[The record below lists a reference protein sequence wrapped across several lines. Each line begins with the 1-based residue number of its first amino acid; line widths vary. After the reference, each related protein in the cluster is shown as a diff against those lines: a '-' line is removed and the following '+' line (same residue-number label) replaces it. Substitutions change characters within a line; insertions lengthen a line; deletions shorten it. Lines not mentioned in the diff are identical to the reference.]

1 MKIKS
6 VIALLFL
13 TLAITAAAF
22 SQTTKTHVDRKNGF
36 SFGYPSN
43 YKVTVGKRAASETA
57 FGDPGKGRKLLNISP
72 SNIPSW
78 FAGFYEF
85 NIWVSTD
92 PAVKC
97 GEPTSDG
104 DDEVS
109 LGPPDEGKA
118 KTRKFGSHT
127 FYAYSGEDGGMSKS
141 LGLKGYRG
149 MIGKSCY
156 QIQSLTYRVSANDTE
171 RTIKRVEAY
180 YPTIDKAFA
189 RFIKT
194 FRFLY

>member
-6 VIALLFL
+6 GIALFFL
-13 TLAITAAAF
+13 TLVATAGAF
-22 SQTTKTHVDRKNGF
+22 SQTTKTYVDRKNGF
-36 SFGYPSN
+36 SFSYPSD

-57 FGDPGKGRKLLNISP
+57 FGDPGKGRKLLNVSP
-72 SNIPSW
+72 AHIPSW

-85 NIWVSTD
+85 NIWIASD

-104 DDEVS
+104 DDEVP

-127 FYAYSGEDGGMSKS
+127 FHAYSGEDGGMSKS
-141 LGLKGYRG
+141 LSLQGYRG
-149 MIGKSCY
+149 LIGKNCY
-156 QIQSLTYRVSANDTE
+156 QIQSLTYRVSANDTR

-194 FRFLY
+194 FRFLN